1 MAMLAAAE
9 EAVTT
14 MPEALVNTLLGM
26 GTVFCVLI
34 LISFIIYLLGFV
46 PDMLNGSKKQKASVQ
61 LAENKKQSAP
71 APKPVSKP
79 VPAPAPAV
87 SNPADDTQVVAV
99 ITAAIMAAMEQEGT
113 PVPADGLVIRS
124 IKKRF

>member
-1 MAMLAAAE
+1 MLAAAE